1 MYHTDD
7 NTSRRER
14 KMDIFGGNNFMNQFN
29 KAKMNQ
35 QANQQQTGPS
45 GTGGGMKAAKSAM
58 FAVKMML
65 LILFL
70 VFTAFQSFYTLSEN
84 EMAVITTLGKPSSV
98 TTSGFK
104 FKIPYIQR
112 VY

>member
-1 MYHTDD
+1 MGGHIRWKYHYQNLYLICAREYVIILLMSARAAEEPGSLYHTDD

-45 GTGGGMKAAKSAM
+45 GTGGG
-58 FAVKMML
+58 
-65 LILFL
+65 
-70 VFTAFQSFYTLSEN
+70 
-84 EMAVITTLGKPSSV
+84 
-98 TTSGFK
+98 
-104 FKIPYIQR
+104 
-112 VY
+112 